1 MDPFIYVTSCF
12 SGYTKAINILDI
24 ANYQKVS
31 QDLTYIDYYA
41 CDVENGNNFKIE
53 RIETRE
59 SFDSIRHQITEV
71 LHQSQTLF
79 EARNRR

>member
-1 MDPFIYVTSCF
+1 MFIYVTTTGGTLIGINPS
-12 SGYTKAINILDI
+12 AITNF
-24 ANYQKVS
+24 KRVS
-31 QDLTYIDYYA
+31 SDMTYIEFYA
-41 CDVENGNNFKIE
+41 FDGEYGKQFFIE

-71 LHQSQTLF
+71 LHQSQPLL